1 VIGWGERKGING
13 EEGEKW
19 MVTCFEKSI
28 FQEEGFDIYSD
39 RTEGISEGL
48 YKDIVAA
55 LSALQHKPS
64 ANLVKEE
71 MRAVEINY

>member
-1 VIGWGERKGING
+1 
-13 EEGEKW
+13 
-19 MVTCFEKSI
+19 MVTWFEKSI

-48 YKDIVAA
+48 YKDILAA
-55 LSALQHKPS
+55 LTSLQHQPS

-71 MRAVEINY
+71 IRAVEINY

>member
-1 VIGWGERKGING
+1 VLGWGERKGKNG

-19 MVTCFEKSI
+19 IVTWFEKSI

-39 RTEGISEGL
+39 RMEGISEGL

-64 ANLVKEE
+64 ANLIKEE